1 MGTLI
6 NRVLRTTGLAAILSA
21 IVVGS
26 PNMAMASADRISQ
39 GEAQAVLNAGPSGI
53 SAILAKA
60 NDRAMGAPGNQEVA
74 IRPYFDSGLHYCAE
88 DWHVIALIGFDF
100 NSTHQEAAASFEN
113 LTMTFKLDGVTVPTK
128 RTSMHAVSQ
137 PEILDADNAWFVQQG
152 RVLAP
157 TDLSVGSHTLSVIV
171 TNAEIPDDNETFE
184 TEFVVDAAGTGVC
197 I

>member
-60 NDRAMGAPGNQEVA
+60 NDRAMARRATRRWP
-74 IRPYFDSGLHYCAE
+74 SGLT
-88 DWHVIALIGFDF
+88 LIVGYI
-100 NSTHQEAAASFEN
+100 
-113 LTMTFKLDGVTVPTK
+113 TVQKT
-128 RTSMHAVSQ
+128 
-137 PEILDADNAWFVQQG
+137 
-152 RVLAP
+152 
-157 TDLSVGSHTLSVIV
+157 
-171 TNAEIPDDNETFE
+171 
-184 TEFVVDAAGTGVC
+184 GT
-197 I
+197 